1 MEVEAG
7 GAARSTLYTFLAV
20 MPANPDCRDGMKTV
34 LVRRRWNAPDTAT
47 VPVDALWD
55 LHLRNDAGGVCGAF
69 PRAFLF
75 AHLWCDKLASGEL
88 GHFCREGPPPHDLL
102 VCILPADNPEALYE
116 SLRAKV
122 RR

>member
-1 MEVEAG
+1 M
-7 GAARSTLYTFLAV
+7 
-20 MPANPDCRDGMKTV
+20 DTV
-34 LVRRRWNAPDTAT
+34 LVRRRWNSPSIAK
-47 VPVDALWD
+47 VPVEALWD
-55 LHLRNDAGGVCGAF
+55 FHLQNDAGGVCGAF

-75 AHLWCDKLASGEL
+75 AHVWCDKFASGEL

-116 SLRAKV
+116 TLRDRT

>member
-1 MEVEAG
+1 MVV
-7 GAARSTLYTFLAV
+7 GAADAVRSTLCVLPAV
-20 MPANPDCRDGMKTV
+20 THSNPNCEAGMAAV
-34 LVRRRWNAPDTAT
+34 LVRRRWNARDSAT
-47 VPVDALWD
+47 VPVEVLWD

-75 AHLWCDKLASGEL
+75 AHVWCDKLASGAL

-102 VCILPADNPEALYE
+102 VCILPADNPETLYE
-116 SLRAKV
+116 ALRAKV